1 MIEDVFQVLGL
12 IDKISREEKKSMEEK
27 GEIPE
32 YSGEVAQVIDLIEK
46 IAKETGRSTVDVIAS
61 LALMAAVVSIL
72 PSLLKKEASEGR
84 KK

>member
-72 PSLLKKEASEGR
+72 PSLLKKVDSDEVE
-84 KK
+84 K